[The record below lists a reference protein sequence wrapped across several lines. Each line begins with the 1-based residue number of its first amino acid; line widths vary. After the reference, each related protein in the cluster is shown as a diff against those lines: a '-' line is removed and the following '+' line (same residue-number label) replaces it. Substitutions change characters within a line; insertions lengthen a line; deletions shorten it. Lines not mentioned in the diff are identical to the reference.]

1 MTELQDFDPERDR
14 ELGTL
19 LRDRLSGGDTTGFAA
34 RVLERIPR
42 GGSSTAWEILAEWAR
57 PGLAAAL
64 LLATLSGFW
73 MVARQNAG
81 PDAELLAVEGLDGG
95 HAIRGDGLLAAVLA
109 GER

>member
-1 MTELQDFDPERDR
+1 MTELQGFDSERDR

-19 LRDRLSGGDTTGFAA
+19 LRDHLSGGDTAGFAA
-34 RVLERIPR
+34 RVLDRIPM

-73 MVARQNAG
+73 MVSQQNAG

-95 HAIRGDGLLAAVLA
+95 HTVGGDGLLAAVLA
-109 GER
+109 GGR